1 MSLITTD
8 NGRIVFKKAESVM
21 LVPYAYN
28 STHNVYV
35 LDALYSEVFD
45 ISAVIGD
52 SIVIEQSDGNTE
64 AKYNEFNT
72 TPLVENMSGT
82 KYNFTAQCL
91 DLQNKV
97 LMSAFG
103 AMIPPYWNA
112 PYDNDFKGLA
122 ALQADFVTMYALVR
136 IRFKDRSVPD
146 VFLPK
151 VQLNSKMLIS
161 QLKTRAG
168 QGNIA
173 GTANPTKIAI
183 DRGENKWL
191 VQFSDRTVRTSR
203 YCPNTPVLFVPREK
217 TPFFF
222 AWGKDEEENG
232 VVWDRYS
239 TIDFENGV
247 VEHNIQVDERL
258 GNWRG
263 L

>member
-1 MSLITTD
+1 MPLITTD

-21 LVPYAYN
+21 LVPYRWH
-28 STHNVYV
+28 SQGVYT
-35 LDALYSEVFD
+35 LDALSSEVYD

-64 AKYNEFNT
+64 AKYNEFNA
-72 TPLVENMSGT
+72 TPLIESVSGT

-97 LMSAFG
+97 LRSAFC
-103 AMIPPYWNA
+103 AMTPT
-112 PYDNDFKGLA
+112 DNYNVPGLA
-122 ALQADFVTMYALVR
+122 AFQADFVTMYALVR
-136 IRFKDRSVPD
+136 IRFKGRETPD

-151 VQLNSKMLIS
+151 IQLNSKLLIS

-173 GTANPTKIAI
+173 GTANPVKVAI
-183 DRGENKWL
+183 DRGEYNWL
-191 VQFSDRTVRTSR
+191 VQFSDRTALTSR
-203 YCPNTPVLFVPREK
+203 YCPNTPLLFVPRDR

-222 AWGKDEEENG
+222 AWSKDEEDSG
-232 VVWDRYS
+232 TVWDRYS

-258 GNWRG
+258 GNWRE